1 MKNLNSTSDQDW
13 RPRCQQR
20 LGFTLIE
27 LMVVIAIIAILASML
42 LPALAKSKQKAHA
55 IACVNNLKQLT
66 LCWIMYAHDNDDKL
80 IRTYIERWPGWDPNA
95 TWVLGWIATL
105 PDATNV
111 TLLQRG
117 QLWPYNT
124 SLGIYRDPAE

>member
-42 LPALAKSKQKAHA
+42 LPALAKAKQKAHA
-55 IACVNNLKQLT
+55 VACLNNLKQLT
-66 LCWIMYAHDNDDKL
+66 LCWIMYAHDSDDKL
-80 IRTYIERWPGWDPNA
+80 IRNYLPGWPGWDDKDPNA
-95 TWVLGWIATL
+95 TWV
-105 PDATNV
+105 
-111 TLLQRG
+111 
-117 QLWPYNT
+117 
-124 SLGIYRDPAE
+124 